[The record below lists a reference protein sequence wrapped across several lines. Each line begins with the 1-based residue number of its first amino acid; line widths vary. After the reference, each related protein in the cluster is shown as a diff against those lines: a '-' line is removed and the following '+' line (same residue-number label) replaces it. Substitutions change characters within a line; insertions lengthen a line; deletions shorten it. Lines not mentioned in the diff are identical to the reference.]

1 MGDARCGSGNPGSPP
16 GSRSCLGHRHRPRS
30 GGHCPRS
37 VRAVGEIRRV
47 FVQTGIFRDVRT
59 WHLLGT
65 DPDAAEPL
73 SVARTPDGERRS
85 VHEVSDPSGRRLV
98 IVVTDTVASGWAEAD
113 VARVLRQWASHG
125 PVALLNVLPR
135 RLWDRGAVRPRSL
148 PLRAVGPASPT
159 TSWRVGAPVRSHRRS
174 VRLRP
179 TSHVLAIPV
188 VEAEPA
194 SVLLLAKL
202 VAGAGQ
208 WTRVPCLVIPRTPSP
223 PAPLRAESLA
233 PAREEVTDTLSRFRA
248 GASPLA
254 QQLAAYLSAVPLSLP
269 VMNLVRRTMLPE
281 AEHGHLAEVA
291 LSGLFTPW
299 AQEAAA
305 DPDRIPFDFRPGVR
319 AALLGGQRRDAVTSV
334 QQLVRR
340 ETGTGISEYG
350 APSGGDFLVG
360 RGSGDGSGDRGLAPE
375 AMPFAAREGAAG
387 AAAATAGAG
396 RPGLD
401 PLAGAA
407 ARARTRGPLRG
418 RTGAAGSGWR
428 AGRTRLVLTAA
439 GHRGVGEDDGH
450 RSGGGR
456 PAERLDVVDSA
467 VTGRTGRCE
476 GTAASSDSRGRAR
489 PPLLPAGVRP
499 SVAHDDERL
508 HRSDVRAEPPAGAG
522 RTQTRGLPGAAIRQ
536 LGGSPGLHPCSRPR
550 QPDTGVL
557 ADRGVERP
565 RARPRRS
572 SLRPAPAP
580 GGAGHPTPGT
590 PGRDVAPPAG
600 SGDTGV
606 SIPPLRPGRSSAQ
619 LARGSA
625 GIRLRSGARPRSS
638 NGRLVQQTLP
648 LRAQRLRGMGRPTRP
663 PGRLPTRR
671 TLAGAGPLRRRGL
684 PRCPGPDRSGAR
696 TARGVPA
703 APEHSGIPRR
713 HLLPRVPDPD
723 RSR

>member
-1 MGDARCGSGNPGSPP
+1 MGDARCGSGNPGNPP

-37 VRAVGEIRRV
+37 VRAVGELRRV

-148 PLRAVGPASPT
+148 SLRAVGPASPT

-299 AQEAAA
+299 AQEAAETRTA
-305 DPDRIPFDFRPGVR
+305 S
-319 AALLGGQRRDAVTSV
+319 LSTS
-334 QQLVRR
+334 
-340 ETGTGISEYG
+340 
-350 APSGGDFLVG
+350 AP
-360 RGSGDGSGDRGLAPE
+360 GSGQHC
-375 AMPFAAREGAAG
+375 
-387 AAAATAGAG
+387 
-396 RPGLD
+396 
-401 PLAGAA
+401 
-407 ARARTRGPLRG
+407 
-418 RTGAAGSGWR
+418 W
-428 AGRTRLVLTAA
+428 
-439 GHRGVGEDDGH
+439 
-450 RSGGGR
+450 
-456 PAERLDVVDSA
+456 
-467 VTGRTGRCE
+467 
-476 GTAASSDSRGRAR
+476 AASA
-489 PPLLPAGVRP
+489 
-499 SVAHDDERL
+499 
-508 HRSDVRAEPPAGAG
+508 
-522 RTQTRGLPGAAIRQ
+522 
-536 LGGSPGLHPCSRPR
+536 
-550 QPDTGVL
+550 
-557 ADRGVERP
+557 
-565 RARPRRS
+565 
-572 SLRPAPAP
+572 
-580 GGAGHPTPGT
+580 GT
-590 PGRDVAPPAG
+590 PSPPYSNWSDA
-600 SGDTGV
+600 
-606 SIPPLRPGRSSAQ
+606 RR
-619 LARGSA
+619 ARGSA
-625 GIRLRSGARPRSS
+625 STVRPAGATSSWGAGAATAAVTEGSRRKPCRSRLGRVRRVRQQRLPVREAGPRPPCRSCSPCSNSWTATWTNRCGRQWLARRKDTARSHCCWAPRGRGRRRPSLGRWPPCRTTGRGGLRGHRTNWSVRGNGCFLGQSWSCPTSAPSCWRPAVGRPR
-638 NGRLVQQTLP
+638 R
-648 LRAQRLRGMGRPTRP
+648 
-663 PGRLPTRR
+663 
-671 TLAGAGPLRRRGL
+671 
-684 PRCPGPDRSGAR
+684 
-696 TARGVPA
+696 
-703 APEHSGIPRR
+703 
-713 HLLPRVPDPD
+713 
-723 RSR
+723 